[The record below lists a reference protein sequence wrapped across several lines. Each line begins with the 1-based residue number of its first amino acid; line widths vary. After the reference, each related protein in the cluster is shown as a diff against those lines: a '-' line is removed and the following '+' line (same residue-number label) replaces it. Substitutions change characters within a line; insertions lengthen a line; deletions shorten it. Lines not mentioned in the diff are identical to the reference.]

1 MNKYDGM
8 MDSAVKVHLQSC
20 SLYYRSFLQVLLL
33 NLCHTRLASRKGDVL
48 FFPARKKEMFL
59 TYSVMIPRQL
69 CISVAKAN
77 VQQKAVRPV
86 L

>member
-20 SLYYRSFLQVLLL
+20 SLYYLSFLQVLLL

-48 FFPARKKEMFL
+48 FFFCEEKGNVLAIF
-59 TYSVMIPRQL
+59 SHDPRQ
-69 CISVAKAN
+69 
-77 VQQKAVRPV
+77 
-86 L
+86 